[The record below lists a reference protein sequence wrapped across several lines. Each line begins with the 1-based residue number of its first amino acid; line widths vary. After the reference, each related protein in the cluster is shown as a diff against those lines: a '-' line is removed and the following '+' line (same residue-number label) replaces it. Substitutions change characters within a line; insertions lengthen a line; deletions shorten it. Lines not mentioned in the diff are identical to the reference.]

1 MRTLRR
7 NLSRIWRR
15 LRGERKSPARIA
27 LAVGLG
33 LFIGCLP
40 VYGLHFVICLLV
52 CLPLGL
58 DLVLAYLVANISNPL
73 IAPFLITLEVEIG
86 SLVSSGRHAAF
97 SLERARQTGILG
109 FVFQAGLG
117 SIFVGAGL
125 AAIGSALA
133 YLIARRRSSSPIAP
147 ADDEKDESERDAAMQ
162 RTIQRYRGTPIGDR
176 IYVAAK
182 LSTDPL
188 TRLLAGLPG
197 DFGRVLDAA
206 AGRGQ
211 FGLFLWELG
220 RATELFGFDSDA
232 RKVAIAERAAA
243 GSARFETLDLLDLPE
258 REVDTLLLVDVLHYL
273 TLQEQDELL
282 GRAARCVT
290 RGRIVIRE
298 LDAGNAARS
307 AITRGFEWIAKVS
320 GYNRGRAGRH
330 YRPAREIVA
339 QLTSAGLSC
348 ELFGA
353 SEGTPFAN
361 VLIVA
366 ARSSGVS

>member
-1 MRTLRR
+1 M
-7 NLSRIWRR
+7 
-15 LRGERKSPARIA
+15 RGERKSPARVA
-27 LAVGLG
+27 LAVALG

-40 VYGLHFVICLLV
+40 VYGFHFLLCLLV

-73 IAPFLITLEVEIG
+73 VAPFLITLEVEIG
-86 SLVSSGRHAAF
+86 SLISTGRHAGF

-117 SIFVGAGL
+117 SIFVGLGL
-125 AAIGSALA
+125 GALGSAIA
-133 YLIARRRSSSPIAP
+133 YVIASKRRGTVAVTGD
-147 ADDEKDESERDAAMQ
+147 AELETDAALQ
-162 RTIQRYRGTPIGDR
+162 RTIERYRGAPIGDR
-176 IYVAAK
+176 IYVAMK
-182 LSTDPL
+182 LNGDPL
-188 TRLLAGLPG
+188 TRLLAALPG
-197 DFGRVLDAA
+197 SFGRVLDAA

-211 FGLFLWELG
+211 FGLFLQELG
-220 RATELFGFDSDA
+220 RCSELFGFDSDA
-232 RKVAIAERAAA
+232 RKVAIARLAAAERAH
-243 GSARFETLDLLDLPE
+243 FETLDLLEFRE
-258 REVDTLLLVDVLHYL
+258 REVDTLLLIDVLHYL
-273 TLQEQDELL
+273 TLSEQDELL
-282 GRAARCVT
+282 RRAARCVT

-307 AITRGFEWIAKVS
+307 TVTRGFEWMAKVS

-339 QLTSAGLSC
+339 QLGLAGLSC
-348 ELFGA
+348 EVLGA

-366 ARSSGVS
+366 SRSSGVS

>member
-1 MRTLRR
+1 MRALRR
-7 NLSRIWRR
+7 NLARIWRR
-15 LRGERKSPARIA
+15 LRGERQSPARVA

-40 VYGLHFVICLLV
+40 VYGLHFVLCLLV

-73 IAPFLITLEVEIG
+73 VAPFLITLEVEVG
-86 SLVSSGRHAAF
+86 SLLSSGRHAGF
-97 SLERARQTGILG
+97 TLERARQTGILG

-117 SIFVGAGL
+117 SIFVGAAL

-133 YLIARRRSSSPIAP
+133 YLIARRRRASPPAQ
-147 ADDEKDESERDAAMQ
+147 ADDESEHDAAMQ
-162 RTIQRYRGTPIGDR
+162 RTIQRYRASPIGDR

-197 DFGRVLDAA
+197 ASGRVLDAA

-220 RATELFGFDSDA
+220 RCAELFGFDSDA

-243 GSARFETLDLLDLPE
+243 GSAHFETLDLLEFPVRD
-258 REVDTLLLVDVLHYL
+258 VDTLLLIDVLHYL
-273 TLQEQDELL
+273 TLPEQDELL
-282 GRAARCVT
+282 QRAARCVT

-307 AITRGFEWIAKVS
+307 AITRGFEWLAKVS

-339 QLTSAGLSC
+339 QLSSAGFSC

-366 ARSSGVS
+366 ARSSGGS